1 SFSSSARTRS
11 PISPVESELPFLE
24 SVFRSVEA
32 AVALEA
38 ALVRSVGLVFAASI
52 GGFASLFA
60 ATRFCAEANGVAAQR
75 VSKKMASRINRSLYL
90 WRLVGLD
97 KGSSSFSLTGNE

>member
-1 SFSSSARTRS
+1 MSSSFSSSARTRS
-11 PISPVESELPFLE
+11 PISPVESELSFLE

-38 ALVRSVGLVFAASI
+38 ALLRLVGLVFAASI
-52 GGFASLFA
+52 GGLASLFA

-75 VSKKMASRINRSLYL
+75 VSKKMASRKNGSLYF
-90 WRLVGLD
+90 WRLGGVG
-97 KGSSSFSLTGNE
+97 KRSS